1 MMGLPRVFWIVRWPN
16 RTRYAPMPTVRPT
29 TNVNVNT
36 SSYAR
41 DVSPAIKPEPIKFST
56 PRSGSSPMMSVI
68 K

>member
-1 MMGLPRVFWIVRWPN
+1 
-16 RTRYAPMPTVRPT
+16 MPTVRPT